1 MLGTSMM
8 QRISISTACLLIGNL
23 IVESLLWLLKA
34 QLIPMAD
41 VFACAVGI
49 VLVVGLV
56 YFATLEAS
64 SLWYRYERE
73 AKVYVGAF
81 VFGILLAFI

>member
-1 MLGTSMM
+1 
-8 QRISISTACLLIGNL
+8 
-23 IVESLLWLLKA
+23 
-34 QLIPMAD
+34 MAD